1 MFEKWF
7 TNLCATL
14 KKDYGPC
21 NIHMDGASY
30 HKRLT
35 NPTPNKSLLKAEI
48 QNWLTER
55 KIFWDKKDIIAQ
67 LLLPVK
73 PHRPAAIY
81 ATHVIAAKFD
91 HLVNF
96 TPPYHPELQP
106 AEMVWGLMKIHIAA
120 TDKELDTKVEEE
132 FSKVT
137 EEHWIK
143 YYRHM
148 QKFESE

>member
-55 KIFWDKKDIIAQ
+55 T
-67 LLLPVK
+67 
-73 PHRPAAIY
+73 IY